1 MGSSEIYISLA
12 SQNLLSIQS
21 KLIGNPFPCEIYT
34 WHEDWPIWLRAYGD
48 GQGKQRAVGFGNIQT
63 KGLWVPQI
71 GMGKS
76 KSTYFST
83 SGFWGSSF
91 LLYTINTFCSYQK
104 KKGGKCSLS
113 ILNFFKCLSP
123 RGYFPSPPGQRAT
136 SAPDSQGSG
145 KAWFSNT
152 SPTQLSQ
159 LLPQAQDMTCWVQW
173 SLWRTAGQEV
183 EEYSDQI
190 LLRWPQRG
198 NLPYYSPISSAGKIA
213 RFYDLSSVSIITA
226 T

>member
-1 MGSSEIYISLA
+1 MKIDPYGWGHMGMGRENKELWVLAISKPKGCECLKQGWA
-12 SQNLLSIQS
+12 NRSQRIFLPQGFEVLHSCFIQS
-21 KLIGNPFPCEIYT
+21 THFALI
-34 WHEDWPIWLRAYGD
+34 R
-48 GQGKQRAVGFGNIQT
+48 
-63 KGLWVPQI
+63 
-71 GMGKS
+71 
-76 KSTYFST
+76 
-83 SGFWGSSF
+83 
-91 LLYTINTFCSYQK
+91 K

-113 ILNFFKCLSP
+113 IMNFFKCLSP

-173 SLWRTAGQEV
+173 SLWRTSGQEV